1 MSERGRWQTVDVR
14 VDEGIAWVT
23 LNRPD
28 KRNNHARD

>member
-23 LNRPD
+23 MNRPTSAT
-28 KRNNHARD
+28 R